1 MSGKMAAEITR
12 GIQKNPGCCVIIKH
26 FICNN
31 QEANRF
37 RTSSMVNERTLRD
50 IYARGFE
57 IVVKESQPYAFISSY
72 NLLNGVHASE
82 RYGLLETLLRE
93 EWGYRGMVMSDY
105 LTGDK
110 SQSDSINKYR
120 KFTST
125 ESIKAGNDLMML
137 CGKAHYENIL
147 AALHG
152 EDPECELSRKEIEK
166 CAARNIMLAW
176 KLCGRN
182 NS

>member
-1 MSGKMAAEITR
+1 
-12 GIQKNPGCCVIIKH
+12 
-26 FICNN
+26 
-31 QEANRF
+31 
-37 RTSSMVNERTLRD
+37 
-50 IYARGFE
+50 
-57 IVVKESQPYAFISSY
+57 
-72 NLLNGVHASE
+72 
-82 RYGLLETLLRE
+82 
-93 EWGYRGMVMSDY
+93 MSDY

-110 SQSDSINKYR
+110 SQSDSINKCR

-137 CGKAHYENIL
+137 CGKEHYENIL
-147 AALHG
+147 AALQG